1 MIMESP
7 SSHRT
12 ERISEA
18 LREELS
24 ELIEYEMLD
33 PRVDGVVVVDVQ
45 ISPDKRHAH
54 VLLGFTDP
62 ETDAKEAV
70 KALEH
75 ALPFLKRQLAKRMNL
90 FRMPELRFQADITAE
105 LGSKL
110 DHLLKRIRKG
120 RPKDA

>member
-1 MIMESP
+1 MESP

-12 ERISEA
+12 ERIGET

-24 ELIEYEMLD
+24 ELIEYEMSD
-33 PRVDGVVVVDVQ
+33 PRVSGVVVVDVQ

-54 VLLGFTDP
+54 VLLGFTDASI
-62 ETDAKEAV
+62 DAKGAV

-75 ALPFLKRQLAKRMNL
+75 ALPFLKVQLAKRMNL
-90 FRMPELRFQADITAE
+90 FRMPELRFQADISAE
-105 LGSKL
+105 LGGKL
-110 DHLLKRIRKG
+110 DHLMRRIRKG

>member
-1 MIMESP
+1 M
-7 SSHRT
+7 HRT

-54 VLLGFTDP
+54 VLLGFTD
-62 ETDAKEAV
+62 ESVDTKEAV
-70 KALEH
+70 AALEH

-90 FRMPELRFQADITAE
+90 FRMPELRFQADISAQ
-105 LGSKL
+105 LGGKFE
-110 DHLLKRIRKG
+110 HLLKRIRRG

>member
-1 MIMESP
+1 MESP

-24 ELIEYEMLD
+24 ELIEYEMHD
-33 PRVDGVVVVDVQ
+33 PRVDGVVVDVQ

-54 VLLGFTDP
+54 VRLGFTGP
-62 ETDAKEAV
+62 STDSKEAH

-90 FRMPELRFQADITAE
+90 FRLPELRFQADITAE
-105 LGSKL
+105 LGGKL

>member
-1 MIMESP
+1 M
-7 SSHRT
+7 HRT

-62 ETDAKEAV
+62 ETDAKEAL

-90 FRMPELRFQADITAE
+90 FRMPEIRFQADITAE